1 MEIKNT
7 SPKLL
12 VKFKNIQLVFDY
24 CIENKLKFNV
34 TPRLTAE
41 EWEVELSI
49 NDVMT
54 AIALG
59 IFVRENKIEVI
70 GLNYGAPKAQIPAA
84 GKALKNVKTLAG
96 KKAETEEIQMGN
108 SGLLDIENSEME
120 NDSFQDKAE
129 LVF

>member
-1 MEIKNT
+1 MSDSI
-7 SPKLL
+7 LR
-12 VKFKNIQLVFDY
+12 
-24 CIENKLKFNV
+24 IE
-34 TPRLTAE
+34 RELTAPR
-41 EWEVELSI
+41 EVAMYEPFHL
-49 NDVMT
+49 DGWKKAYKEA

-84 GKALKNVKTLAG
+84 GKVLKNVKTLAG
-96 KKAETEEIQMGN
+96 KKAEAEEIQMGN
-108 SGLLDIENSEME
+108 SGLLDIETSEME